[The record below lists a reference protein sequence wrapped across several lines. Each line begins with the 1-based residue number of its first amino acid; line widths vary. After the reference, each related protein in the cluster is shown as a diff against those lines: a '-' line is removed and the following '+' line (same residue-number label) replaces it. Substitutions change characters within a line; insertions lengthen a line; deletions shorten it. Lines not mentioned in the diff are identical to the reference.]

1 MNCKVSVADATAF
14 WQNLSGSYISL
25 WYIQTF
31 LSPTSWA
38 RCWSHVWFAWQW
50 AIHEKI
56 WKNDTCIPSHRTC
69 CHTTSPHITICILN
83 CCMIWFCALR
93 EDNDHIWPVLSPIA
107 GNVLCWLG
115 QTSTSGRQYALL
127 GSVLGTPWS
136 FFFNPLECFFLP
148 ERPLFTL
155 FHGIDS
161 HDSDKFLIEFE
172 VAGRELDRF
181 SKADIKD
188 LMHGKVIRG
197 LSGKG
202 SWKYPERY
210 AVSSLNCGT
219 IVVELGITMS
229 FVSRGFFHC
238 LVCNVLLCDVRL
250 Q

>member
-1 MNCKVSVADATAF
+1 MRQHFGRICQDHIYLCDISKHFCHLLLGHVADPMFDLHDSGRYMKKYEKMIHASHHTAHAV
-14 WQNLSGSYISL
+14 
-25 WYIQTF
+25 T
-31 LSPTSWA
+31 
-38 RCWSHVWFAWQW
+38 
-50 AIHEKI
+50 
-56 WKNDTCIPSHRTC
+56 
-69 CHTTSPHITICILN
+69 PHHLTITICILN